1 MTQQYEFRKGD
12 VLFRQDDVSDRV
24 FRVSRGEVEV
34 LREVGSASVLLGH
47 VREGEWLGEMGVIEN
62 RNRSATARAATDGVV
77 EVITARQFL
86 DRVSGDPTLARAL
99 MLRLSV
105 RLKRIED
112 KVAGD
117 LLPLADDR
125 HGDAL
130 NGTASGA
137 VIATTASISISAQTD
152 ALRDRMG
159 AEPLRINHL
168 PFVIGRMPVGGEAS
182 PPRHPDLLLEDER
195 PFCLSRDHFMIV
207 RRGDQVLVS
216 DLGSMLGTIV
226 NGQGIGHHF
235 MRDAVSLH
243 VGENRI
249 IAGGWGS
256 PFEFVVSVG
265 QEE

>member
-125 HGDAL
+125 PGDAL

-137 VIATTASISISAQTD
+137 VI
-152 ALRDRMG
+152 G
-159 AEPLRINHL
+159 
-168 PFVIGRMPVGGEAS
+168 
-182 PPRHPDLLLEDER
+182 
-195 PFCLSRDHFMIV
+195 
-207 RRGDQVLVS
+207 
-216 DLGSMLGTIV
+216 
-226 NGQGIGHHF
+226 
-235 MRDAVSLH
+235 
-243 VGENRI
+243 
-249 IAGGWGS
+249 
-256 PFEFVVSVG
+256 
-265 QEE
+265 